1 MDFEDRLNEWGANT
15 FDADVLSAPA
25 PTAAPTKPAAPAVKP
40 RNTGTVP
47 PPPANIPGVAQLN
60 APPVESI
67 PPGLVD
73 EIARNPPPGLP
84 MPDEARAQLNAPPMP
99 ELGLNGFSIPPDPI
113 DMSVAPSAPTPEHL
127 GMFDSADAA
136 NTYAQTLHEQQAV
149 EYGDKNKAPLLDDD
163 IFTTEDTEYLTTPSA
178 KPEPDFYEE
187 TKKNWSAFVDM
198 HKHAYKAGEVQLSQA
213 MIYNQVLNG
222 TMSVER
228 AKQLSD
234 KLANATNSDEIME
247 TVNLFDPR
255 NASIIAANSMPQMIA
270 TVQHG
275 TIAGGAAGFTAG
287 AAGGAWLG
295 PGSGLTGAAGAGFGA
310 TLGTFYASYEI
321 MKGSTYKEFID
332 AGLPADN
339 PLVKETA
346 RVVAGVSA
354 GIEIMQLGQVNKMF
368 GKGFRELL
376 KSDASKAVKEAFTK
390 LPELRH
396 FLLENVAIQSVEEG
410 SQQVAEEL
418 GKIVLNA
425 ALQTGVVPDM
435 SEVAMRV
442 AASMAAGA
450 YAGGVLGAAGK
461 FTGNT
466 AGAVFNKVADHY
478 VEAAK
483 YKESV
488 LNKESQRQ
496 AMIDQNVEAVK
507 EVQARMLT
515 NETDKRAI
523 NLEAKPAEE
532 VLSELP
538 DVETA
543 KARVKDL
550 SDTVADL
557 REQKKAGEDVSED
570 LKQAN
575 KQLREAKAQ
584 RREAEALALMQDIR
598 KSKDPTS
605 ESSTSKDIQDA
616 LNALPSIEETNAR
629 VKDLT
634 TRVKD
639 LNTRKKNG
647 ENVSAELKQAA
658 KDLREAKATQADTQP
673 LVLKMALR
681 QAVDETKNDL
691 RQTIKDE
698 LPTVDK
704 KMETLVKQRDNIEKK
719 INKLEAEISKDDDPY
734 KVTPE
739 QVKRQQ
745 TLDQLIEKWS
755 VLDDTISRDELTTD
769 KINKAVK
776 AIDLL
781 DRIGFAADDGTL
793 SAGVMNELRSAI
805 NNGRIPDVDKKL
817 KNLLQQTAKDAT
829 KAKDQNL
836 ETSVK
841 NLKKVVNL
849 ALTKDQR
856 KDLPILPSVK
866 TPGAVNKAL
875 DAYVQKISDI
885 LNKEAKTEAQ
895 AKLTKTV
902 KLGQP
907 RRSTVTNTK
916 KSKFNND
923 TNAQSIFVETKK
935 QLGMSKKNL
944 AAHQAKAFSEYVS
957 AMLDKDGSGP
967 TVEQMTRFEV
977 SKLLSNIHN
986 KDAFEIDAIANAL
999 EQIRKDGLAAKE
1011 TKRMADVKYAEDIT
1025 TQVVDAII
1033 NGEEFKAHKP
1043 TKVTKNWFAA
1053 LGKVATDAADFA
1065 TFSWENLWRK
1075 ALINIKDRATL
1086 DKLVDKLQAHH
1097 IAENVRTLRRKMR
1110 KNLYSNI
1117 ASALDMTETQA
1128 MDTVLRYGNER
1139 VSFEYDNGFYEG
1151 TKGELMQLVAWSKS
1165 KKLQE
1170 GLEKGNGYTLKGDD
1184 SWLSNAQKLLTDK
1197 DRAVMDAVEKTYTEH
1212 VPALAQ
1218 AFNNVT
1224 GLDLAV
1230 EDFYGGHVRRTAA
1243 GRSDTAIDVDIN
1255 LDDFEQQMFGSSK
1268 QIIGLEGTSFVQER
1282 TGGDKPIL
1290 EVDMFDNALKT
1301 NDAVARYVAW
1311 APHMN
1316 FFRRVMTN
1324 ANMSRAMNQYTP
1336 GLHASLMVHYEDMM
1350 KGPRTTNNF
1359 GLGTLSSLAREN
1371 ISALLMLRPLDLVRQ
1386 YSSIVNV
1393 ARKIPHQDFIN
1404 GVMDYYADLEKAD
1417 AVIEATDYW
1426 QNRYDDP
1433 ISTLEGLWRRKT
1445 PAGRRVDNIK
1455 SSFLSA
1461 LILGDQEVTRAGWWA
1476 VYNYHLKN
1484 TKGDVEYALKQ
1495 ANLAIDTTQSTSN
1508 EAEVS
1513 AVGRR
1518 SESALL
1524 IAFGQ
1529 QPTRLGQDESLA
1541 WARAFKHKDA
1551 DSVMRAIGMSV
1562 INRLSTLLFVA
1573 PAAAWTY
1580 AMATSQK
1587 ERDDAMFDWLAMTA
1601 VGSTVPI
1608 ASEIMAAGAAIA
1620 AGKQAY
1626 EPKML
1631 LTKSVYSSIEFS
1643 AKASKYAIDGTLD
1656 QHMAELF
1663 YLYATGPNL
1672 LPKPL
1677 GFGLPLPSI
1686 AREVR
1691 RADQGKGS
1699 ALDLVNK

>member
-15 FDADVLSAPA
+15 FDADVLSV
-25 PTAAPTKPAAPAVKP
+25 PTPIAAPTKPAAPVVKP

-60 APPVESI
+60 APPVDTL

-73 EIARNPPPGLP
+73 EIAKNPPPGLP

-99 ELGLNGFSIPPDPI
+99 ELGLNGFSIPPEPI
-113 DMSVAPSAPTPEHL
+113 DMSVAP
-127 GMFDSADAA
+127 A
-136 NTYAQTLHEQQAV
+136 NTPLTAPEQQR
-149 EYGDKNKAPLLDDD
+149 EAPLLDDD

-178 KPEPDFYEE
+178 KPEQSFYEE

-222 TMSVER
+222 TMSAEQ

-270 TVQHG
+270 TLQHG

-354 GIEIMQLGQVNKMF
+354 GIEIMQLGQINKMF

-390 LPELRH
+390 LPDLRH

-435 SEVAMRV
+435 PEVAMRI

-450 YAGGVLGAAGK
+450 YAGGVLGATGK

-478 VEAAK
+478 IEAAK

-496 AMIDQNVEAVK
+496 SMIDQNVEAVK

-543 KARVKDL
+543 KARIKDL

-598 KSKDPTS
+598 NSKNASPETITKTAKLTLQ
-605 ESSTSKDIQDA
+605 EGVDA
-616 LNALPSIEETNAR
+616 AR
-629 VKDLT
+629 T
-634 TRVKD
+634 
-639 LNTRKKNG
+639 
-647 ENVSAELKQAA
+647 
-658 KDLREAKATQADTQP
+658 
-673 LVLKMALR
+673 
-681 QAVDETKNDL
+681 DL
-691 RQTIKDE
+691 RQVIKDE

-704 KMETLVKQRDNIEKK
+704 KMETLIKQRNNIEKK
-719 INKLEAEISKDDDPY
+719 ITKLEAEISKDDDPY
-734 KVTPE
+734 KVAPE
-739 QVKRQQ
+739 QVQRQQ
-745 TLDQLIEKWS
+745 TLDQLIEKWNT
-755 VLDDTISRDELTTD
+755 LDDTISKDELTTD
-769 KINKAVK
+769 RINKAVK
-776 AIDLL
+776 AIDTL
-781 DRIGFAADDGTL
+781 DRVAFAANDGTL
-793 SAGVMNELRSAI
+793 DAGLMNELRSAI

-829 KAKDQNL
+829 KAENQNL

-875 DAYVQKISDI
+875 DAYVQKISEI
-885 LNKEAKTEAQ
+885 LNKEARTEAQ
-895 AKLTKTV
+895 TKLNRVV

-907 RRSTVTNTK
+907 RRSTVTKTK
-916 KSKFNND
+916 KSRFTND
-923 TNAQSIFVETKK
+923 TNAQNVFVETKK

-944 AAHQAKAFSEYVS
+944 AAHQAKAVSEYVS

-967 TVEQMTRFEV
+967 TIEQMTRFEV
-977 SKLLSNIHN
+977 SKLLGNVHT

-1025 TQVVDAII
+1025 TQVVDAIT
-1033 NGEEFKAHKP
+1033 NGEEFQAHKP

-1086 DKLVDKLQAHH
+1086 DKLVNKLQAHH

-1110 KNLYSNI
+1110 KNLYGNI
-1117 ASALDMTETQA
+1117 ASALDMSETQA
-1128 MDTVLRYGNER
+1128 MDLVLRYGNER

-1197 DRAVMDAVEKTYTEH
+1197 DRVVMDAVEKTYTEH

-1218 AFNNVT
+1218 AFNDVT

-1433 ISTLEGLWRRKT
+1433 ISTLEGLGRRKT
-1445 PAGRRVDNIK
+1445 PAGRRADNIK

-1476 VYNYHLKN
+1476 VYNYHLKK

-1508 EAEVS
+1508 EAEIS

-1551 DSVMRAIGMSV
+1551 DSVMRAVGMSV

-1587 ERDDAMFDWLAMTA
+1587 ERDDTMFDWLAMTA

-1608 ASEIMAAGAAIA
+1608 ASEVLAALAAYTFN
-1620 AGKQAY
+1620 KQTY
-1626 EPKML
+1626 KPGML
-1631 LTKSVYSSIEFS
+1631 LTKAAITSLEF
-1643 AKASKYAIDGTLD
+1643 AGKASRYTVEGALD

-1677 GFGLPLPSI
+1677 GFGLPLPSV
-1686 AREVR
+1686 AREVK